1 MFGIGVAEFFAVLV
15 LALIVLGPERLPLAM
30 RTLGRWVRQLRQMTR
45 EFRKEFAEEFSILY
59 EEMDVLRQEAE
70 NTRQEL
76 ADIRAELSDTLQGAA
91 DDVNVAG
98 QGIADDLRGAVSAG
112 QTGAEASPGAPSASS
127 GTTSAPALPAPEANA
142 SAKSAS
148 PTLPNPASDSA
159 STSPAAPTEPLA
171 AADAMALAIK
181 DTFTPETN
189 GQVDVTPPVAA
200 VEETAPPVSDGELT
214 APQSTGRGL
223 SAYAP
228 DVNGS
233 TEPGPPTPPAEP
245 PSVAAPAPEPAQVA
259 ATAATTADDP
269 AAPSAALGPPTPGL
283 QNQMG
288 GFMRLMV
295 MQAIDADPDF
305 AEQAEAA
312 LRSQARVDAES
323 LGDIEDPEPLDIA
336 EAWAARR
343 RHLVPHDSVEVDQ
356 RAESSAVIE
365 FGVCPYGLTPGK
377 DHPVCNVSNVYDD
390 EFFKQFDMKA
400 TYTTRM
406 SDGADRCQLIILT
419 HARMRQFGLK
429 IEDDDRRKRDE
440 ADAEHEAVF

>member
-15 LALIVLGPERLPLAM
+15 LALIVLGPERLPRAM

-76 ADIRAELSDTLQGAA
+76 ADIRSELSDTLQGAA

-98 QGIADDLRGAVSAG
+98 QGIAEDLRGAVSAG
-112 QTGAEASPGAPSASS
+112 QAGAESSPGASGPSA
-127 GTTSAPALPAPEANA
+127 GTTSAPALPEPGANA
-142 SAKSAS
+142 SAPSAPS
-148 PTLPNPASDSA
+148 ALPTPASATTSSTPATA
-159 STSPAAPTEPLA
+159 SEPLS

-181 DTFTPETN
+181 DTFAPSTN
-189 GQVDVTPPVAA
+189 GQADEVPPVAA
-200 VEETAPPVSDGELT
+200 VEAAPEPAPVAESV
-214 APQSTGRGL
+214 APQLTGQRL

-228 DVNGS
+228 DVNGP
-233 TEPGPPTPPAEP
+233 TEAVPPAGP
-245 PSVAAPAPEPAQVA
+245 PSVAAPAPEQTA
-259 ATAATTADDP
+259 AAAATTPDEPEAP
-269 AAPSAALGPPTPGL
+269 AAALGPPTPGL

-312 LRSQARVDAES
+312 LRSQARADAES
-323 LGDIEDPEPLDIA
+323 LGDLEDPEPMDIA
-336 EAWAARR
+336 QAWAARR
-343 RHLVPHDSVEVDQ
+343 RHLVPHDAVEVDQ

-365 FGVCPYGLTPGK
+365 FGTCPYGLTQGK
-377 DHPVCNVSNVYDD
+377 DHPVCSVSNVYDD
-390 EFFKQFDMKA
+390 EFFKHFDMKA

-429 IEDDDRRKRDE
+429 IEDDKRE
-440 ADAEHEAVF
+440 REEVDAWEEVEV

>member
-15 LALIVLGPERLPLAM
+15 LALIVLGPERLPRAM

-76 ADIRAELSDTLQGAA
+76 ADIRSELSDTLQGAA

-98 QGIADDLRGAVSAG
+98 QGIAEDLRGAVSAG
-112 QTGAEASPGAPSASS
+112 QAGAEASPGASGPSAGS
-127 GTTSAPALPAPEANA
+127 TSAPALPAPGGNA
-142 SAKSAS
+142 SATSAPSALPTSAS
-148 PTLPNPASDSA
+148 ATTSSTPA
-159 STSPAAPTEPLA
+159 EPLP
-171 AADAMALAIK
+171 AADAMALAIQ
-181 DTFTPETN
+181 DTFAASTN
-189 GQVDVTPPVAA
+189 GQAAEASQVAA
-200 VEETAPPVSDGELT
+200 VEAAPEPAPVA
-214 APQSTGRGL
+214 APIDPQPTGQRL

-228 DVNGS
+228 DVNGP
-233 TEPGPPTPPAEP
+233 TETAPPAGP
-245 PSVAAPAPEPAQVA
+245 PSVAAPAPAPEQ
-259 ATAATTADDP
+259 TAAAMATEPDEPEAP
-269 AAPSAALGPPTPGL
+269 AAALGPPTPGL

-312 LRSQARVDAES
+312 LRSQARADAES
-323 LGDIEDPEPLDIA
+323 LGDLEDPEPMDIA
-336 EAWAARR
+336 QAWAARR
-343 RHLVPHDSVEVDQ
+343 RHLVSHDAVEVDQ

-365 FGVCPYGLTPGK
+365 FGTCPYGLTPGK
-377 DHPVCNVSNVYDD
+377 DHPVCSVSNVYDD

-429 IEDDDRRKRDE
+429 IEDDNRKREDV
-440 ADAEHEAVF
+440 DAWEEVEV

>member
-76 ADIRAELSDTLQGAA
+76 ADIRAELSDTLHGAA
-91 DDVNVAG
+91 DDVNVAS
-98 QGIADDLRGAVSAG
+98 QGIAEDLRGAVGAD
-112 QTGAEASPGAPSASS
+112 QDGAEASPAAS
-127 GTTSAPALPAPEANA
+127 GTSGGSTSAPALPEQA
-142 SAKSAS
+142 STSTTSAS
-148 PTLPNPASDSA
+148 PTLPSAASDSA
-159 STSPAAPTEPLA
+159 STSSGAQTELLP
-171 AADAMALAIK
+171 AADAMALAIQ
-181 DTFTPETN
+181 DTFAPESN
-189 GQVDVTPPVAA
+189 GQVDVALPVAA
-200 VEETAPPVSDGELT
+200 SEETPQPVVDGKPT
-214 APQSTGRGL
+214 IPQSTGQGL

-228 DVNGS
+228 DVNGP
-233 TEPGPPTPPAEP
+233 TEPEAPPPLAEP
-245 PSVAAPAPEPAQVA
+245 HSVAAPAPDPAQTA
-259 ATAATTADDP
+259 ATAAITPDELE
-269 AAPSAALGPPTPGL
+269 APVAALGPPTPGL

-312 LRSQARVDAES
+312 LRSQARADAEG
-323 LGDIEDPEPLDIA
+323 LGDLEDPEPLGIA
-336 EAWAARR
+336 QAWAARR

-377 DHPVCNVSNVYDD
+377 DHPVCSVSNVYDD

-429 IEDDDRRKRDE
+429 IEDDDKRERDE
-440 ADAEHEAVF
+440 AAAEHEAVF

>member
-15 LALIVLGPERLPLAM
+15 LALIVLGPERLPRAM

-76 ADIRAELSDTLQGAA
+76 ADIRSELSDTLQGAA

-98 QGIADDLRGAVSAG
+98 RGIAEDLRGAVSA
-112 QTGAEASPGAPSASS
+112 TGGEAESAAPDEGAARPALPASS
-127 GTTSAPALPAPEANA
+127 SSSAPAAGGSARPALPAPATDES
-142 SAKSAS
+142 SA
-148 PTLPNPASDSA
+148 LP
-159 STSPAAPTEPLA
+159 APSEPLPV
-171 AADAMALAIK
+171 ADAMALAIQ
-181 DTFTPETN
+181 DTFAPSTN
-189 GQVDVTPPVAA
+189 GQADDVPPVAA
-200 VEETAPPVSDGELT
+200 VDAAPESSPVTVPETPPPAG
-214 APQSTGRGL
+214 QRL

-228 DVNGS
+228 DVNGP
-233 TEPGPPTPPAEP
+233 TEPEAPAQPGGP
-245 PSVAAPAPEPAQVA
+245 PSVAAPVPEPAQIA
-259 ATAATTADDP
+259 ASVATTPDEAEAP
-269 AAPSAALGPPTPGL
+269 AAALGPPTPGL

-295 MQAIDADPDF
+295 MQAIEADPDF

-312 LRSQARVDAES
+312 LRSQARADAES
-323 LGDIEDPEPLDIA
+323 LGDLEDPEPVEIA
-336 EAWAARR
+336 QAWAARR
-343 RHLVPHDSVEVDQ
+343 RHLVPHDAVEVDQ

-365 FGVCPYGLTPGK
+365 FGTCPYGLTQGT
-377 DHPVCNVSNVYDD
+377 DHPVCSVSNVYDD
-390 EFFKQFDMKA
+390 EFFKRFDMKA

-419 HARMRQFGLK
+419 HARMRKFGLK
-429 IEDDDRRKRDE
+429 IEDDTSSRDE
-440 ADAEHEAVF
+440 ATAEHEAVL

>member
-15 LALIVLGPERLPLAM
+15 LALIVLGPERLPRAM

-76 ADIRAELSDTLQGAA
+76 ADIRSELSDTLQGAA

-98 QGIADDLRGAVSAG
+98 QGIAEDLRGAVSAG
-112 QTGAEASPGAPSASS
+112 QAGDGASPGASGPSAGS
-127 GTTSAPALPAPEANA
+127 TSEPALPAPGGNA
-142 SAKSAS
+142 SATSAPSALPTSAS
-148 PTLPNPASDSA
+148 ATTSSTPA
-159 STSPAAPTEPLA
+159 EPLP
-171 AADAMALAIK
+171 AADAMALAIQ
-181 DTFTPETN
+181 DTFAASTN
-189 GQVDVTPPVAA
+189 GQASEAPPVAA
-200 VEETAPPVSDGELT
+200 VEAAPVPAPTAEPAVPPSAG
-214 APQSTGRGL
+214 QRL

-228 DVNGS
+228 DVNGP
-233 TEPGPPTPPAEP
+233 TEPETPAPLAEP
-245 PSVAAPAPEPAQVA
+245 PSVAAPAPAQTA
-259 ATAATTADDP
+259 AAAATTPDEP
-269 AAPSAALGPPTPGL
+269 AAPAAALGPPTPGL

-288 GFMRLMV
+288 GFMRLIV
-295 MQAIDADPDF
+295 MQAIEADPDF

-312 LRSQARVDAES
+312 LRSQARADAES
-323 LGDIEDPEPLDIA
+323 LGDLEDPEPLDIA
-336 EAWAARR
+336 QAWAARR
-343 RHLVPHDSVEVDQ
+343 RHLVPHDAVEVDQ

-365 FGVCPYGLTPGK
+365 FGTCPYGLTQGK
-377 DHPVCNVSNVYDD
+377 DHPVCSVSNVYDD

-406 SDGADRCQLIILT
+406 SDGADRCQLIILS

-429 IEDDDRRKRDE
+429 IEDDKREREDV
-440 ADAEHEAVF
+440 DAWEEVEV

>member
-1 MFGIGVAEFFAVLV
+1 MFGIGVPEFFAVLI
-15 LALIVLGPERLPLAM
+15 LALIVLGPERLPRAM

-76 ADIRAELSDTLQGAA
+76 ADIRSELSDTLQGAA

-112 QTGAEASPGAPSASS
+112 QSGAEESPGDSEPSA
-127 GTTSAPALPAPEANA
+127 GATSTPALPAPDANA
-142 SAKSAS
+142 SSTPA
-148 PTLPNPASDSA
+148 LP
-159 STSPAAPTEPLA
+159 APTSATTSTMSEPLP
-171 AADAMALAIK
+171 AADAMALAIQ
-181 DTFTPETN
+181 DTFAPSAN
-189 GQVDVTPPVAA
+189 GQAGEMPPVAA
-200 VEETAPPVSDGELT
+200 VEAAPEPAPLAEPVT
-214 APQSTGRGL
+214 PQPTGQRL

-228 DVNGS
+228 DVNGP
-233 TEPGPPTPPAEP
+233 TEA
-245 PSVAAPAPEPAQVA
+245 AAPAGPPAVTAPEP
-259 ATAATTADDP
+259 TAASVATTPDEP
-269 AAPSAALGPPTPGL
+269 AAPAAALSPPTPGL

-295 MQAIDADPDF
+295 MQAIEADPDF
-305 AEQAEAA
+305 AEQAEAT
-312 LRSQARVDAES
+312 LRSQARADAES
-323 LGDIEDPEPLDIA
+323 LGDLEDPEPVDIA
-336 EAWAARR
+336 QAWAARR
-343 RHLVPHDSVEVDQ
+343 RHLVPHDAVEVDQ

-365 FGVCPYGLTPGK
+365 FGTCPYGLTPGK
-377 DHPVCNVSNVYDD
+377 DHPVCSVSNVYDD
-390 EFFKQFDMKA
+390 EFFKRFDMKA

-429 IEDDDRRKRDE
+429 IEDDTPDRDE
-440 ADAEHEAVF
+440 ATAEHEVAL

>member
-15 LALIVLGPERLPLAM
+15 LALIVLGPERLPRAM

-76 ADIRAELSDTLQGAA
+76 ADIRSELSDTLQGAA

-98 QGIADDLRGAVSAG
+98 QGIAEDLRGAVSAG
-112 QTGAEASPGAPSASS
+112 QAGDGASPGASSPSAE
-127 GTTSAPALPAPEANA
+127 TTSTPALPAPEA
-142 SAKSAS
+142 SALA
-148 PTLPNPASDSA
+148 PASDSPPSTPAA
-159 STSPAAPTEPLA
+159 STQRLP
-171 AADAMALAIK
+171 AADAMALAIQ
-181 DTFTPETN
+181 DTFATSTN
-189 GQVDVTPPVAA
+189 GQIPEVPPVAA
-200 VEETAPPVSDGELT
+200 VEAAPEP
-214 APQSTGRGL
+214 APEAAPMTPQPTGQRL

-228 DVNGS
+228 DVDEPTES
-233 TEPGPPTPPAEP
+233 TEP
-245 PSVAAPAPEPAQVA
+245 PSVAAPAPVPEQ
-259 ATAATTADDP
+259 TAATMATTPDQPVAP
-269 AAPSAALGPPTPGL
+269 AAALGPPTPGL

-295 MQAIDADPDF
+295 MQAIEAEPDF

-312 LRSQARVDAES
+312 LRSQARADAES
-323 LGDIEDPEPLDIA
+323 LGDLEVPEPLDIA
-336 EAWAARR
+336 QAWAARR
-343 RHLVPHDSVEVDQ
+343 RHLVPHDAVEVDQ

-365 FGVCPYGLTPGK
+365 FGTCPYGLTPGK
-377 DHPVCNVSNVYDD
+377 DHPVCSVSNVYDD
-390 EFFKQFDMKA
+390 EFFKHFDMKA

-406 SDGADRCQLIILT
+406 SDGADRCQLIILS

-429 IEDDDRRKRDE
+429 IEDDKREREEVDSWE
-440 ADAEHEAVF
+440 EVEV

>member
-1 MFGIGVAEFFAVLV
+1 MFGIGVPEFFAVLI
-15 LALIVLGPERLPLAM
+15 LALIVLGPERLPRAM

-76 ADIRAELSDTLQGAA
+76 ADIRSELSDTLQGAA

-98 QGIADDLRGAVSAG
+98 QGIAEDLRGAVSAG
-112 QTGAEASPGAPSASS
+112 QDGSEASPGDSDPSAGSA
-127 GTTSAPALPAPEANA
+127 SAPAVPAPEANA
-142 SAKSAS
+142 SA
-148 PTLPNPASDSA
+148 TPAP
-159 STSPAAPTEPLA
+159 PALLAPTSSTPLST
-171 AADAMALAIK
+171 ADAMALAIQ
-181 DTFTPETN
+181 DTFAASNN
-189 GQVDVTPPVAA
+189 GQAAEAPPLAA
-200 VEETAPPVSDGELT
+200 VEAAPEPAPV
-214 APQSTGRGL
+214 APQPTGQRL

-228 DVNGS
+228 DVNDP
-233 TEPGPPTPPAEP
+233 TEPVPPAGP
-245 PSVAAPAPEPAQVA
+245 PSVAAPVPALAPEQ
-259 ATAATTADDP
+259 TAAAVATTSDEPEAP
-269 AAPSAALGPPTPGL
+269 AAALGPPTPGL

-305 AEQAEAA
+305 AEQAEVA
-312 LRSQARVDAES
+312 LRSQARADAES
-323 LGDIEDPEPLDIA
+323 LGDFEDPEPLDIA
-336 EAWAARR
+336 QAWAARR
-343 RHLVPHDSVEVDQ
+343 RHLVPHDAVEVDQ

-365 FGVCPYGLTPGK
+365 LGTCPYGLTPGK

-406 SDGADRCQLIILT
+406 SDGADRCQLIILS

-429 IEDDDRRKRDE
+429 IEDDKREREE
-440 ADAEHEAVF
+440 ADAWEEVEV

>member
-15 LALIVLGPERLPLAM
+15 LALIVLGPERLPRAM

-76 ADIRAELSDTLQGAA
+76 ADIRSELSDTLQGAA

-98 QGIADDLRGAVSAG
+98 QGIAEDLRGAVTAG
-112 QTGAEASPGAPSASS
+112 QAGDGASPGASGPSA
-127 GTTSAPALPAPEANA
+127 GTTSAPALPAPGANA
-142 SAKSAS
+142 STPSTPSALPTSAS
-148 PTLPNPASDSA
+148 P
-159 STSPAAPTEPLA
+159 STSSPATPTEPLP
-171 AADAMALAIK
+171 AADAMALAIQ
-181 DTFTPETN
+181 DTFAPSTN
-189 GQVDVTPPVAA
+189 GQATEAPPVAA
-200 VEETAPPVSDGELT
+200 VEAVPVPAPTAEPTVPPPAG
-214 APQSTGRGL
+214 QRL

-228 DVNGS
+228 DVNGP
-233 TEPGPPTPPAEP
+233 TEPETPAPLAGP
-245 PSVAAPAPEPAQVA
+245 PSVAAPAPEPAQTA
-259 ATAATTADDP
+259 AAAATTPDEP
-269 AAPSAALGPPTPGL
+269 AAPAAALGPSTPGL

-295 MQAIDADPDF
+295 MQAIEADPDF

-312 LRSQARVDAES
+312 LRSQARADAES
-323 LGDIEDPEPLDIA
+323 LGDLEDPEPMDIA
-336 EAWAARR
+336 QAWAARR
-343 RHLVPHDSVEVDQ
+343 RHLVSHDAVEVDQ

-365 FGVCPYGLTPGK
+365 FGTCPYGLTPGK
-377 DHPVCNVSNVYDD
+377 DHPVCSVSNVYDD

-429 IEDDDRRKRDE
+429 IEDDKREREDV
-440 ADAEHEAVF
+440 DAWEEVEV

>member
-15 LALIVLGPERLPLAM
+15 LALIVLGPERLPRAM

-76 ADIRAELSDTLQGAA
+76 ADIRSELSDTLQGAA

-98 QGIADDLRGAVSAG
+98 RGIAEDLRGAVSA
-112 QTGAEASPGAPSASS
+112 TGGEAETTTTDSGAAGPGLPANASS
-127 GTTSAPALPAPEANA
+127 SAPAAGGSARPALPAPETVEA
-142 SAKSAS
+142 SA
-148 PTLPNPASDSA
+148 LP
-159 STSPAAPTEPLA
+159 APSEPLPV
-171 AADAMALAIK
+171 ADAMALAIQ
-181 DTFTPETN
+181 DTFAPSTN
-189 GQVDVTPPVAA
+189 GQADEVPPVAA
-200 VEETAPPVSDGELT
+200 VEAAPESAPLT
-214 APQSTGRGL
+214 APESPPPPAGQRL

-228 DVNGS
+228 DVNGP
-233 TEPGPPTPPAEP
+233 TEPEAPAQPIEP
-245 PSVAAPAPEPAQVA
+245 APVAAPVPEPAQ
-259 ATAATTADDP
+259 TAASVATTPDEAEAP
-269 AAPSAALGPPTPGL
+269 AAALGPPTPGL

-295 MQAIDADPDF
+295 MQAIEADPDF

-312 LRSQARVDAES
+312 LRSQARADAES
-323 LGDIEDPEPLDIA
+323 LGDLEDPEPVDIA
-336 EAWAARR
+336 QAWAARR
-343 RHLVPHDSVEVDQ
+343 RHLVPHDAVEVDQ

-365 FGVCPYGLTPGK
+365 FGTCPYGLTPGK
-377 DHPVCNVSNVYDD
+377 DHPVCSVSNVYDD
-390 EFFKQFDMKA
+390 EFFKRFDMKA

-429 IEDDDRRKRDE
+429 IEDDTSSRDE
-440 ADAEHEAVF
+440 ATAEHEAVL

>member
-1 MFGIGVAEFFAVLV
+1 MFGIGVPEFFAVLI
-15 LALIVLGPERLPLAM
+15 LALIVLGPERLPRAM

-76 ADIRAELSDTLQGAA
+76 ADIRSELSDTLQGAA

-98 QGIADDLRGAVSAG
+98 QGIAEDLRGAVSAG
-112 QTGAEASPGAPSASS
+112 QAGADASS
-127 GTTSAPALPAPEANA
+127 GGSGPSAGANAAATSTPSALPAPV
-142 SAKSAS
+142 
-148 PTLPNPASDSA
+148 SA
-159 STSPAAPTEPLA
+159 STSSTPAASTEPLP
-171 AADAMALAIK
+171 AADAMALAIQ
-181 DTFTPETN
+181 DTFAPLTN
-189 GQVDVTPPVAA
+189 GQAAEAPPVAA
-200 VEETAPPVSDGELT
+200 VEAAPVPAAETAPPRPAG
-214 APQSTGRGL
+214 QRL

-228 DVNGS
+228 DVNGP
-233 TEPGPPTPPAEP
+233 TEPAARAPLAEP
-245 PSVAAPAPEPAQVA
+245 PSVAPPAPDPAQTA
-259 ATAATTADDP
+259 ATAATTPDEP
-269 AAPSAALGPPTPGL
+269 AAPAAALGPPTPGL

-295 MQAIDADPDF
+295 MQAIEADPDF

-312 LRSQARVDAES
+312 LRSQARADAES
-323 LGDIEDPEPLDIA
+323 LGDLEDPEPLDIA
-336 EAWAARR
+336 QAWAARR
-343 RHLVPHDSVEVDQ
+343 RHLVPHDAVEVDQ

-365 FGVCPYGLTPGK
+365 FGVCPYGLTQGN
-377 DHPVCNVSNVYDD
+377 DHPVCSVSNVYDD

-429 IEDDDRRKRDE
+429 IEAEPRSRDE
-440 ADAEHEAVF
+440 AEAEHEAVF

>member
-15 LALIVLGPERLPLAM
+15 LALLVLGPERLPLAM

-70 NTRQEL
+70 NTRKEL
-76 ADIRAELSDTLQGAA
+76 ADIRTELSDTLQGAA
-91 DDVNVAG
+91 DDVNVAS
-98 QGIADDLRGAVSAG
+98 QGIAEDLRGAVSAG
-112 QTGAEASPGAPSASS
+112 QAGAEAAPGAPSASS

-142 SAKSAS
+142 SATSGS
-148 PTLPNPASDSA
+148 PALPAPASDSA
-159 STSPAAPTEPLA
+159 SSTPAASTEPLP
-171 AADAMALAIK
+171 AADAMALAIQ
-181 DTFTPETN
+181 DTFATSTN
-189 GQVDVTPPVAA
+189 GRIPEAPPVAA
-200 VEETAPPVSDGELT
+200 VEAAPESVPASATAL
-214 APQSTGRGL
+214 PQPAGQRL

-228 DVNGS
+228 DVNGP
-233 TEPGPPTPPAEP
+233 TEPEAPAPPAAP
-245 PSVAAPAPEPAQVA
+245 PSVAAPAPEPAQTA
-259 ATAATTADDP
+259 ATAATAADEPTAP
-269 AAPSAALGPPTPGL
+269 AAALGPPTPGL

-295 MQAIDADPDF
+295 MQAIEADPDF
-305 AEQAEAA
+305 AEQAETA
-312 LRSQARVDAES
+312 LRSQARADAES
-323 LGDIEDPEPLDIA
+323 LGDLEDPEPLDIA
-336 EAWAARR
+336 QAWAARR
-343 RHLVPHDSVEVDQ
+343 RHLVPHDAVEVDQ

-365 FGVCPYGLTPGK
+365 FGVCPYGLTQGN

-429 IEDDDRRKRDE
+429 IKDEPRDRNE
-440 ADAEHEAVF
+440 AEAEHEAVV

>member
-1 MFGIGVAEFFAVLV
+1 MFGIGVPEFFAVLV
-15 LALIVLGPERLPLAM
+15 LALIVLGPERLPRAM

-76 ADIRAELSDTLQGAA
+76 ADIRSELSDTLQGAA

-98 QGIADDLRGAVSAG
+98 QGIAEDLRGAVSAG
-112 QTGAEASPGAPSASS
+112 QAGAEASVEATGPSA
-127 GTTSAPALPAPEANA
+127 GTTSAPARPVPEADASAASASSTRPAPA
-142 SAKSAS
+142 SAFTSS
-148 PTLPNPASDSA
+148 TPAPPS
-159 STSPAAPTEPLA
+159 EPLP
-171 AADAMALAIK
+171 AADAMALAIQ
-181 DTFTPETN
+181 DTFAPLTN
-189 GQVDVTPPVAA
+189 GQAAEVPPAAVDAVPEPAPVAES
-200 VEETAPPVSDGELT
+200 VPPQPAG
-214 APQSTGRGL
+214 QRL

-228 DVNGS
+228 DVNGPS
-233 TEPGPPTPPAEP
+233 DAEP
-245 PSVAAPAPEPAQVA
+245 PSVAAPAPAPAQTAAA
-259 ATAATTADDP
+259 ATNAPDEPEAEAP
-269 AAPSAALGPPTPGL
+269 AAALGPPTPGL

-295 MQAIDADPDF
+295 MQAIEADPDF

-312 LRSQARVDAES
+312 LRSQARADAES
-323 LGDIEDPEPLDIA
+323 LGDLEDSEPADIA
-336 EAWAARR
+336 QAWAARR

-365 FGVCPYGLTPGK
+365 FGVCPYGLTPGN

-429 IEDDDRRKRDE
+429 IEDDDSRERDE
-440 ADAEHEAVF
+440 AAAEPEAVL

>member
-15 LALIVLGPERLPLAM
+15 LALIVLGPERLPRAM

-76 ADIRAELSDTLQGAA
+76 ADIRSELSDTLQGAA

-112 QTGAEASPGAPSASS
+112 QAGAENSPGASGSSA
-127 GTTSAPALPAPEANA
+127 GATSAPGLPAPDANASATPASPALPAP
-142 SAKSAS
+142 
-148 PTLPNPASDSA
+148 TPATT
-159 STSPAAPTEPLA
+159 STTSEPLP
-171 AADAMALAIK
+171 AADAMALAIQ
-181 DTFTPETN
+181 DTFAASTN
-189 GQVDVTPPVAA
+189 GHAGEMPPVAA
-200 VEETAPPVSDGELT
+200 VEAPPEP
-214 APQSTGRGL
+214 APLAEPVTPQPTGQGL

-228 DVNGS
+228 DVNGP
-233 TEPGPPTPPAEP
+233 TESGAPAGP
-245 PSVAAPAPEPAQVA
+245 PSVAAPEP
-259 ATAATTADDP
+259 TAAAVATTPDEP
-269 AAPSAALGPPTPGL
+269 AAPAAALGPPTPGL

-295 MQAIDADPDF
+295 MQAIEADPDF

-312 LRSQARVDAES
+312 LRSQARADAES
-323 LGDIEDPEPLDIA
+323 LGDLEDPEPVDIA
-336 EAWAARR
+336 HAWAARR
-343 RHLVPHDSVEVDQ
+343 RHLVPHDAVEVDQ

-365 FGVCPYGLTPGK
+365 FGTCPYGLTPGK
-377 DHPVCNVSNVYDD
+377 DHPVCSVSNVYDD
-390 EFFKQFDMKA
+390 EFFKRFDMKA

-429 IEDDDRRKRDE
+429 IDDDTSDRDE
-440 ADAEHEAVF
+440 ATAEHEAVL

>member
-1 MFGIGVAEFFAVLV
+1 MFGIGVAELFAVLV

-59 EEMDVLRQEAE
+59 EEMDVLRQEAQ

-98 QGIADDLRGAVSAG
+98 QGIADDLRGAVSADQDG
-112 QTGAEASPGAPSASS
+112 EESSTKSEDSSAVGSAASSPASPSANA
-127 GTTSAPALPAPEANA
+127 GTTFSAPALPAP
-142 SAKSAS
+142 SA
-148 PTLPNPASDSA
+148 T
-159 STSPAAPTEPLA
+159 STSTPAALSAPTEPLPT
-171 AADAMALAIK
+171 ADAMALAIQ
-181 DTFTPETN
+181 DTFAPEPNGQAVPPSVPAAEPET
-189 GQVDVTPPVAA
+189 
-200 VEETAPPVSDGELT
+200 
-214 APQSTGRGL
+214 PQPIRQGL
-223 SAYAP
+223 AAYAP
-228 DVNGS
+228 DINGP
-233 TEPGPPTPPAEP
+233 TEPAPVSSQPP
-245 PSVAAPAPEPAQVA
+245 AAPAMVES
-259 ATAATTADDP
+259 P
-269 AAPSAALGPPTPGL
+269 AAPAQTAASEATTPDEPEAPAAALGPPTPGL

-295 MQAIDADPDF
+295 MQAIDADPEF

-312 LRSQARVDAES
+312 LRSQARADAES
-323 LGDIEDPEPLDIA
+323 LGDLEEPEPMDIA
-336 EAWAARR
+336 QAWAARR
-343 RHLVPHDSVEVDQ
+343 RHLVPHDAVEVDQ

-365 FGVCPYGLTPGK
+365 FGTCPYGLTQGK
-377 DHPVCNVSNVYDD
+377 DHPVCGVSNVYDD
-390 EFFKQFDMKA
+390 EFFKHFDMKA

-429 IEDDDRRKRDE
+429 IEDEKRE
-440 ADAEHEAVF
+440 REEVDAWEEVEV

>member
-1 MFGIGVAEFFAVLV
+1 MFGIGVAEFFAVLI

-98 QGIADDLRGAVSAG
+98 QSIAKDLRGAVSAG
-112 QTGAEASPGAPSASS
+112 QDGADASPGKTGSAAGTSS
-127 GTTSAPALPAPEANA
+127 TPALPAPAANA
-142 SAKSAS
+142 AGTAT
-148 PTLPNPASDSA
+148 PPALP
-159 STSPAAPTEPLA
+159 APTEPLPV
-171 AADAMALAIK
+171 ADAMALAIQ
-181 DTFTPETN
+181 DTFAPETN
-189 GQVDVTPPVAA
+189 GQVAEVPPVAA
-200 VEETAPPVSDGELT
+200 VD
-214 APQSTGRGL
+214 TGPEPARAADQPATQPAGQGL

-228 DVNGS
+228 DVNG
-233 TEPGPPTPPAEP
+233 P
-245 PSVAAPAPEPAQVA
+245 PEPAA
-259 ATAATTADDP
+259 AAPP
-269 AAPSAALGPPTPGL
+269 AAPPAVATPNGASANAAASQATTPDEPSAPAAALGPPTPGL

-295 MQAIDADPDF
+295 MQAIEADPDF
-305 AEQAEAA
+305 AEQAEDA
-312 LRSQARVDAES
+312 LRSQARADAES
-323 LGDIEDPEPLDIA
+323 LGDLEDPEPLDIA
-336 EAWAARR
+336 QAWAARR
-343 RHLVPHDSVEVDQ
+343 RHLVPHDAVEVDQ
-356 RAESSAVIE
+356 RAESSAVVE

-377 DHPVCNVSNVYDD
+377 DHPVCTVSNVYDD

-429 IEDDDRRKRDE
+429 IEDDTRDRDE
-440 ADAEHEAVF
+440 ATAEQEAVF

>member
-98 QGIADDLRGAVSAG
+98 QGIAEDLRGAVGADPDGADSLPGTTGSAG
-112 QTGAEASPGAPSASS
+112 GASS
-127 GTTSAPALPAPEANA
+127 TPTLPAPAANVEAASTPPALPAPA
-142 SAKSAS
+142 SASQS
-148 PTLPNPASDSA
+148 STLP
-159 STSPAAPTEPLA
+159 APTEPLP
-171 AADAMALAIK
+171 AADAMALAIQ
-181 DTFTPETN
+181 DTFAPETN
-189 GQVDVTPPVAA
+189 GQVEVLPPVAA
-200 VEETAPPVSDGELT
+200 VEETPPPMSDEEP
-214 APQSTGRGL
+214 AIPQSTGQGL
-223 SAYAP
+223 SAFAP
-228 DVNGS
+228 DVNGP
-233 TEPGPPTPPAEP
+233 TEPGAPAPLAEP
-245 PSVAAPAPEPAQVA
+245 PSVAAPAPEPGQIA
-259 ATAATTADDP
+259 ARAATTPDQPEAP
-269 AAPSAALGPPTPGL
+269 AVALGPPTPGL

-305 AEQAEAA
+305 AGQAEAA
-312 LRSQARVDAES
+312 LRSQARADAQS
-323 LGDIEDPEPLDIA
+323 LGDLEDPEPLDIA
-336 EAWAARR
+336 QAWAARR
-343 RHLVPHDSVEVDQ
+343 RHLVPHESVDVDQ

-365 FGVCPYGLTPGK
+365 FGICPYGLTPGK

-429 IEDDDRRKRDE
+429 IEDEPRSRAE
-440 ADAEHEAVF
+440 AEAEHEAVF

>member
-1 MFGIGVAEFFAVLV
+1 MFGIGVAEFFAVLI

-91 DDVNVAG
+91 DDVNEAG
-98 QGIADDLRGAVSAG
+98 RGIADDLRGAVSAD
-112 QTGAEASPGAPSASS
+112 QDGAGSSSGASDPSA

-142 SAKSAS
+142 AAAS
-148 PTLPNPASDSA
+148 TPPTLPAPASASHSSA
-159 STSPAAPTEPLA
+159 SSVPAEPLP
-171 AADAMALAIK
+171 AADAMALAIQ
-181 DTFTPETN
+181 DTFASSTN
-189 GQVDVTPPVAA
+189 GRTTEVPPVAA
-200 VEETAPPVSDGELT
+200 IEAEPEPAPVADQPAG
-214 APQSTGRGL
+214 GHL

-228 DVNGS
+228 DVNG
-233 TEPGPPTPPAEP
+233 P
-245 PSVAAPAPEPAQVA
+245 PEPAGAAPPAASSAVA
-259 ATAATTADDP
+259 QPNGAPANAAASVATAPDEP
-269 AAPSAALGPPTPGL
+269 SAPAALGPPTPGL

-323 LGDIEDPEPLDIA
+323 LGDLEDPEPLDIA
-336 EAWAARR
+336 QAWAARR
-343 RHLVPHDSVEVDQ
+343 RHLVPHDSVGVDQ

-390 EFFKQFDMKA
+390 EFFKQFAMKA

-429 IEDDDRRKRDE
+429 IEDDKRERDE
-440 ADAEHEAVF
+440 VDAWEEVEV

>member
-98 QGIADDLRGAVSAG
+98 QGIAEDLRGAVSAG
-112 QTGAEASPGAPSASS
+112 QAGADSSPGTTGSAA
-127 GTTSAPALPAPEANA
+127 GATSTPALPAPEANA
-142 SAKSAS
+142 SATSAS
-148 PTLPNPASDSA
+148 PALPAPASDSA
-159 STSPAAPTEPLA
+159 SATSATSTEPLP
-171 AADAMALAIK
+171 AADAMALAIQ
-181 DTFTPETN
+181 DTFATSTN
-189 GQVDVTPPVAA
+189 GQTTEAPPVAA
-200 VEETAPPVSDGELT
+200 VES
-214 APQSTGRGL
+214 APQPAPVADQPAPQPTGQGL

-228 DVNGS
+228 DVNG
-233 TEPGPPTPPAEP
+233 PP
-245 PSVAAPAPEPAQVA
+245 
-259 ATAATTADDP
+259 DP
-269 AAPSAALGPPTPGL
+269 AAAAPPAASPVAAEPNGAPANAAASVATTPDEPSAPAAALGPPTPGL

-312 LRSQARVDAES
+312 LRSQARADAES
-323 LGDIEDPEPLDIA
+323 LGDLEDPEPLDIA
-336 EAWAARR
+336 QAWAARR
-343 RHLVPHDSVEVDQ
+343 RHLVPHDAVEVDQ

-365 FGVCPYGLTPGK
+365 FGVCPYGLTQGN

-429 IEDDDRRKRDE
+429 IEDDDRHKRDE
-440 ADAEHEAVF
+440 AAAEHEAVF

>member
-1 MFGIGVAEFFAVLV
+1 MFGIGVPEFFAVLI
-15 LALIVLGPERLPLAM
+15 LALIVLGPERLPRAM

-76 ADIRAELSDTLQGAA
+76 ADIRTELSDTLQGAA

-98 QGIADDLRGAVSAG
+98 QGIAEDLRGAVSAG
-112 QTGAEASPGAPSASS
+112 QAGADASPGASSPSA
-127 GTTSAPALPAPEANA
+127 GATSAPDVPAPGANAAATSTPPALPAPA
-142 SAKSAS
+142 SSSAS
-148 PTLPNPASDSA
+148 
-159 STSPAAPTEPLA
+159 STTATPSEPLPT
-171 AADAMALAIK
+171 ADAMALAIQ
-181 DTFTPETN
+181 DTFAPSTN
-189 GQVDVTPPVAA
+189 GQAAEAPPVAA
-200 VEETAPPVSDGELT
+200 VEAAPVPAAETAPPQPAG
-214 APQSTGRGL
+214 QRL

-228 DVNGS
+228 DINGP
-233 TEPGPPTPPAEP
+233 TEPAARAPLAEP
-245 PSVAAPAPEPAQVA
+245 PSVAPPAPDPAQTA
-259 ATAATTADDP
+259 ATAATTPDEP
-269 AAPSAALGPPTPGL
+269 AAPAAALGPPTPGL

-295 MQAIDADPDF
+295 MQAIEADPDF
-305 AEQAEAA
+305 AEQAETA
-312 LRSQARVDAES
+312 LRSQARADAES
-323 LGDIEDPEPLDIA
+323 LGDLEDPEPLDIA
-336 EAWAARR
+336 QAWAARR
-343 RHLVPHDSVEVDQ
+343 RHLVPHDAVEVDQ

-365 FGVCPYGLTPGK
+365 FGTCPYGLTPGK
-377 DHPVCNVSNVYDD
+377 DHPVCSVSNVYDD

-429 IEDDDRRKRDE
+429 IEAEPRSRDE
-440 ADAEHEAVF
+440 AEAEHEAVF